1 MGLSLDPEP
10 SCRCS
15 LEQSGLWLCCWP
27 QQCAFVG
34 VTGPGRSNSPW
45 APDRREG
52 QLACASLGL
61 HALSPEGRAQLVAR
75 GPVLLVCT
83 TVSPLPSVPPRW
95 AAWQIFSLTGPAPAA
110 ALAQMRWS
118 GDAQEHEDAP
128 ESSSGAL
135 CSAQPHILSPRTASG
150 LHTPRGTWL
159 GLSYIP
165 LQLQPALSK
174 FLCLMQGGETT
185 QMSKGRA
192 HGALSCWASGR
203 LFL

>member
-1 MGLSLDPEP
+1 M
-10 SCRCS
+10 
-15 LEQSGLWLCCWP
+15 EQGGLWLCCWP

-52 QLACASLGL
+52 PARVCIPGPACPLPGGQGTARACGPVPCVHYSEPSALSASSLGCL
-61 HALSPEGRAQLVAR
+61 A
-75 GPVLLVCT
+75 
-83 TVSPLPSVPPRW
+83 PRQP
-95 AAWQIFSLTGPAPAA
+95 AWPCPGA
-110 ALAQMRWS
+110 ALAQVRWS
-118 GDAQEHEDAP
+118 GDAQEHKDALQ
-128 ESSSGAL
+128 SSSGAL
-135 CSAQPHILSPRTASG
+135 CSAQPHTLSPRTASG

-159 GLSYIP
+159 ALSYIP

-192 HGALSCWASGR
+192 HGALSCWAGGR